1 MNTRRA
7 MPANDCLKTLL
18 WIGFAVLIAIGAI
31 GGIGIAR
38 SVDGLAQ
45 PTVKPYLATIKLV
58 DQGKVVCKWK
68 AAERLRDC
76 GETWDGRILWRW
88 YQPDGAQ
95 VEVLVGRD
103 ATLIVEPSR

>member
-7 MPANDCLKTLL
+7 MPAEDCRKTLL
-18 WIGFAVLIAIGAI
+18 WIGLSGLVLAGAI

-38 SVDGLAQ
+38 SVDGRLQ
-45 PTVKPYLATIKLV
+45 PAVKPYLATVKLV
-58 DQGKVVCKWK
+58 DQGKVVCTWK

-88 YQPDGAQ
+88 YQPDGTQ
-95 VEVLVGRD
+95 VEVLVGPN
-103 ATLIVEPSR
+103 ASLIVEPSP